1 MALFN
6 NTKTHEPY
14 NDSAFFRDLNE
25 VGVRVVI
32 RNHLGLLLASM
43 SDKFALPSLLNTV
56 ECMGVVQALRFVG
69 DCGFS
74 STILEDDHKAMTKSL
89 RCEDK
94 SFSTCR

>member
-6 NTKTHEPY
+6 NIKTHEPY
-14 NDSAFFRDLNE
+14 NDSAFFQDSNE

-32 RNHLGLLLASM
+32 KTHLGLLLAFM
-43 SDKFALPSLLNTV
+43 SDKFALPSFLNTV
-56 ECMGVVQALRFVG
+56 ECLVVVRGLTFVG

-74 STILEDDHKAMTKSL
+74 STILEDDHEAMTKSL
-89 RCEDK
+89 RCEEK

>member
-6 NTKTHEPY
+6 NIKTHEPC
-14 NDSAFFRDLNE
+14 NDSAFFQDSNE
-25 VGVRVVI
+25 VGVKVVI
-32 RNHLGLLLASM
+32 RNHLGVLLAFM

-56 ECMGVVQALRFVG
+56 ECLVVVQGLTFVG

-74 STILEDDHKAMTKSL
+74 STILEDDHEAMTKSL